1 MDKVSRTSSDEEFG
15 FLLQDKKV
23 DCNSTPY
30 IAELLALCNPDKKEN
45 NLNHH
50 DAHIIMARIMQSV
63 KKNIPKDKLSCSFAL
78 DFVLEIKHVL
88 ISNRFKFFLINVFSG
103 EGNKNTPPRG
113 RFRVSH

>member
-1 MDKVSRTSSDEEFG
+1 MGYVDKVSRTSSDEEFG

-63 KKNIPKDKLSCSFAL
+63 KNKIPKDKLSCSFARL
-78 DFVLEIKHVL
+78 QFFVFETKDDL
-88 ISNRFKFFLINVFSG
+88 VF
-103 EGNKNTPPRG
+103 
-113 RFRVSH
+113 